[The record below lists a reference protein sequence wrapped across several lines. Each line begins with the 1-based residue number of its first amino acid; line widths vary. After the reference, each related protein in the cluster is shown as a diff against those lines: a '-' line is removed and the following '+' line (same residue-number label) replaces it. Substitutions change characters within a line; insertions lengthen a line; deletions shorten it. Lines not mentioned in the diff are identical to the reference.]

1 MDGLILVD
9 WMQRLALTS
18 TSLGF
23 SEAVEQ
29 LFCEE
34 YSIDSAEFWQL
45 SSEIKGPLLE
55 RPSQQLTRPLNES
68 DGLGRVVL
76 NCEPITQAGVDHVDW
91 IFPVKLYG
99 KVVGAVSL
107 SFPVAE
113 SQAIA
118 STLSDDLAVWQG
130 FLGMQLAQ
138 LRERAGGNFLRKQSD
153 QFVQR
158 AVQLLQGPEHL
169 SAVAQVVQ
177 DLGSLLTLPI
187 QTRRVLQTAAL
198 YHDVGLIV
206 AKQSGEWIL
215 RPGISSGSEAADH
228 AALGADYLLE
238 YPDFEEVSAL
248 VRFHH
253 ERFDGSGALG
263 KQANELPIECW
274 VLALAEDLIE
284 HRERSV
290 SQHQSSDEW
299 IRSFFDQCGHRHHPA
314 VVDALGGLLV
324 SGRLGSS

>member
-9 WMQRLALTS
+9 WMQRLALAS
-18 TSLGF
+18 TTLAF
-23 SEAVEQ
+23 AEAVEQ
-29 LFCEE
+29 LFRDE

-45 SSEIKGPLLE
+45 NSGLEGPILE
-55 RPSQQLTRPLNES
+55 RPSQQLIQPLQES
-68 DGLGRVVL
+68 DGLGRFVL
-76 NCEPITQAGVDHVDW
+76 NCEPIIQAYGADHVDW

-107 SFPVAE
+107 RFPVAE

-118 STLSDDLAVWQG
+118 STLPEDLAVWQD
-130 FLGMQLAQ
+130 FLGLQLAQ

-158 AVQLLQGPEHL
+158 ALQLLQGPEHL

-215 RPGISSGSEAADH
+215 RSGISSGSEAIDH
-228 AALGADYLLE
+228 ASLGADYLLE
-238 YPDFEEVSAL
+238 YPDFGEVSVL

-263 KQANELPIECW
+263 RQANELPIECW

-284 HRERSV
+284 HREREV
-290 SQHQSSDEW
+290 SKQQSKDEW

-324 SGRLGSS
+324 SGRLG

>member
-18 TSLGF
+18 TPLGF
-23 SEAVEQ
+23 AESVEQ
-29 LFCEE
+29 LFCDE

-45 SSEIKGPLLE
+45 NSGFRGPLLE
-55 RPSQQLTRPLNES
+55 RPSQQSSQPLQES
-68 DGLGRVVL
+68 NGLGRVVL
-76 NCEPITQAGVDHVDW
+76 NCEPITQAAGEAWVDW

-107 SFPVAE
+107 RFPVAE
-113 SQAIA
+113 SKAIA
-118 STLSDDLAVWQG
+118 ATLLDDLAVWQD
-130 FLGMQLAQ
+130 FLGLQLAQ
-138 LRERAGGNFLRKQSD
+138 LRERSGGHFLRKQSD

-158 AVQLLQGPEHL
+158 ALQSLQGPEHL

-206 AKQSGEWIL
+206 AKQSGEWAL
-215 RPGISSGSEAADH
+215 RSGIASGSEAAEH
-228 AALGADYLLE
+228 PSLGADYLLE
-238 YPDFEEVSAL
+238 YPDFAEVSTL

-253 ERFDGSGALG
+253 ERFDGSGPLG
-263 KQANELPIECW
+263 KQGNELPIECW

-284 HRERSV
+284 HRERELSK
-290 SQHQSSDEW
+290 HQSKNEW
-299 IRSFFDQCGHRHHPA
+299 IRSFFDQCGHHHHPA

-324 SGRLGSS
+324 SGRLG